1 MFGTAL
7 SWLTASFLTLGLAA
21 CGTDR
26 IDDKYGL
33 FQNPGPA
40 TRLTPGLTS
49 RTDVDR
55 ILGAPFAE
63 WRGAINARG
72 KFEGTT
78 FGVMPSG
85 SPATQLEYHAH
96 RYQAFGDW
104 PLERHRLLSRHLTI
118 VVDANGLVRE
128 VTPRE
133 DIGAWDSK
141 GLFSKGF
148 F

>member
-1 MFGTAL
+1 MFATAL

-21 CGTDR
+21 CGTDK
-26 IDDKYGL
+26 ITDQYGL
-33 FQNPGPA
+33 FENPGPA
-40 TRLTPGLTS
+40 ARLIPGVTS
-49 RTDVDR
+49 RADVDR
-55 ILGAPFAE
+55 ILGTPFAE
-63 WRGAINARG
+63 WRGAIRANG
-72 KFEGTT
+72 QFEGTT
-78 FGVMPSG
+78 AGVMPPG
-85 SPATQLEYHAH
+85 SPATKLEYHAY
-96 RYQAFGDW
+96 RNQAFGEW